1 MIVDTHIHLVS
12 SDRERFP
19 LNVYPH
25 IGCEWIDSAPDA
37 DSFIPTMEAAGVD
50 KAILI
55 QPHGAYGTDNSYI
68 CFAASRYKPLVPVA
82 IIDPFGDHKVDKLS
96 GLAQKD
102 VVGLRLFSIPTP
114 EDSWIAAKETSQ
126 IWEEAKAQNMVIEIC
141 ALPEELKAIERCAEQ
156 YSEQTIVVD
165 HCCFVPLHE
174 PNHPFTQLLLGLS
187 KYPNIVLKVTSVVI
201 DNWVASGRES
211 QSLFPALAEKFGPDR
226 LVWGSDYAQT
236 IRPYDQLVDFGIEAM
251 SSLGS
256 QSSGPE
262 GLNALR
268 IWRVMKAVQ

>member
-1 MIVDTHIHLVS
+1 MPIFIS
-12 SDRERFP
+12 SLQIERFP

-68 CFAASRYKPLVPVA
+68 CFAASRYKSLVPVA
-82 IIDPFGDHKVDKLS
+82 VIDPFGDHKVDKLS
-96 GLAQKD
+96 DLAQKD

-114 EDSWIAAKETSQ
+114 EDSWLAAKETSQ

-236 IRPYDQLVDFGIEAM
+236 SRPYDQLVDFGIEAM

>member
-126 IWEEAKAQNMVIEIC
+126 IWEEAKAQNMVNLI
-141 ALPEELKAIERCAEQ
+141 
-156 YSEQTIVVD
+156 QT
-165 HCCFVPLHE
+165 
-174 PNHPFTQLLLGLS
+174 
-187 KYPNIVLKVTSVVI
+187 
-201 DNWVASGRES
+201 
-211 QSLFPALAEKFGPDR
+211 
-226 LVWGSDYAQT
+226 
-236 IRPYDQLVDFGIEAM
+236 
-251 SSLGS
+251 
-256 QSSGPE
+256 
-262 GLNALR
+262 
-268 IWRVMKAVQ
+268 

>member
-226 LVWGSDYAQT
+226 LVWGSDYAQSS
-236 IRPYDQLVDFGIEAM
+236 RPYDQLVDFGIEAM